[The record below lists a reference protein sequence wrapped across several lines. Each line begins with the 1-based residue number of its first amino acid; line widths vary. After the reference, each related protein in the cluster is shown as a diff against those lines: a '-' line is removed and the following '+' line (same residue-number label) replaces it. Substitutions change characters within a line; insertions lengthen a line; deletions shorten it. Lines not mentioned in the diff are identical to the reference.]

1 MIRSLFAVVAGYCVM
16 AISVRVLF
24 ALGLGGLEDAGSL
37 AAKLLFGTVFAIV
50 AGYVT
55 ALIARRF
62 EMAHAA
68 VLAAILLFMG
78 IISVLLS
85 TEPLW
90 YRVTDAAVE
99 VLAVLAG
106 GYARVWQMRKVGA

>member
-1 MIRSLFAVVAGYCVM
+1 M

-24 ALGLGGLEDAGSL
+24 GLGFGNLEDSGSL
-37 AAKLLFGTVFAIV
+37 LAKLVFGTMFAAV

-62 EMAHAA
+62 EMAHAG
-68 VLAAILLFMG
+68 VLAAIMLLLG

-90 YRVTDAAVE
+90 YRIADAAAE
-99 VLAVLAG
+99 VLAILVG
-106 GYARVWQMRKVGA
+106 GYARVWQMRKARG